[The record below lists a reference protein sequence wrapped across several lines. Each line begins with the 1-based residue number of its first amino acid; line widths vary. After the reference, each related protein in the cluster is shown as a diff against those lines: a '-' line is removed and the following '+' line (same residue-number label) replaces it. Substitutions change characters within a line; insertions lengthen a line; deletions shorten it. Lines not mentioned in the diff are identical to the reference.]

1 MNACLSLLK
10 EDEGQVMKA
19 SGSRL
24 LSEHPAI
31 FFVAILKLWHSSL
44 YIIASLMGF
53 RECIFRD
60 TRNCYFK

>member
-1 MNACLSLLK
+1 MNVCLSLLK

-31 FFVAILKLWHSSL
+31 FLSQFS
-44 YIIASLMGF
+44 
-53 RECIFRD
+53 
-60 TRNCYFK
+60 NCGIVLFI

>member
-1 MNACLSLLK
+1 MNVCLSLLK

-31 FFVAILKLWHSSL
+31 FFVAILKLL
-44 YIIASLMGF
+44 FI
-53 RECIFRD
+53 
-60 TRNCYFK
+60 